1 MKTKL
6 QIKSIFGK
14 VLFEYEADENTIKKT
29 VREFLKEN
37 SRKLIKDASLS
48 GMDLSGVSFD
58 NSRFYNA
65 RFDNSSF
72 DNSRFYNSRFY
83 NSSFYNSSFYNS
95 RFYNSRFDN
104 SRFDEKSKK
113 SIAQYKYLWQ
123 IIPTEGSFI
132 AYKKASGCV
141 LKLEIPLKAK
151 RVCNIINRKCR
162 ASYVKTLKI
171 TDSNG
176 ESIKEA
182 AGNSDSKT
190 IYKVGELTKAD
201 SFDDNFLNDCTNGI
215 HFFVTRKEAENW

>member
-72 DNSRFYNSRFY
+72 D
-83 NSSFYNSSFYNS
+83 NS